1 MTLICGTCNIERA
14 SRTCALLTKEREELE
29 QVKNTETNREW
40 IVREIIEEHY
50 A

>member
-29 QVKNTETNREW
+29 QLKNTETNREW